1 MLVGGGGGGLAD
13 DNIKGDKVIE
23 EKVFNKGK
31 EQLIILHDV
40 EKLIKIVNIFRPE
53 KAKINK

>member
-1 MLVGGGGGGLAD
+1 MRTSSQRCWLGGVGVVLAD

-31 EQLIILHDV
+31 E
-40 EKLIKIVNIFRPE
+40 
-53 KAKINK
+53 